1 MSLRIA
7 AVALLGLLLAGC
19 STPTALY
26 FAARDVGSDDLYVGT
41 FRANQGEPVSVVS
54 LFGVGSDSECRG
66 TTGAGGVRAVTT
78 GTPARLTMR
87 CSDGRILRGEL
98 VYDRADRGSGLAK
111 DTRDGAVYQV
121 LFGPLDLDETS
132 LRREFAALPP
142 PVDLTP
148 LPPSETTTAAPDA
161 PVAEVRRAPAPCRSQ
176 PVNGQCL
183 DDFDFGDFNSDDVEE
198 FLRQP
203 DEPGLNT

>member
-1 MSLRIA
+1 MSLRALA
-7 AVALLGLLLAGC
+7 ASVILVVLSGC
-19 STPTALY
+19 SAPAALY
-26 FAARDVGSDDLYVGT
+26 FAARDVGNDDLYVGT
-41 FRANQGEPVSVVS
+41 FRANLGEPVSVVS

-66 TTGAGGVRAVTT
+66 TTGIGGTRAVTR
-78 GTPARLTMR
+78 GTPTRLTMR

-142 PVDLTP
+142 PVDMTP
-148 LPPSETTTAAPDA
+148 LPPSDTMLAAP
-161 PVAEVRRAPAPCRSQ
+161 PGEVEERPPEVCRSQ

-183 DDFDFGDFNSDDVEE
+183 DDFDFGDFDEDGVEE

-203 DEPGLNT
+203 DEKGRET